1 MVKNLPANAEDV
13 RDESSISELGRS
25 PGEGNSNPLRY
36 SCLENSIDRGA
47 LRGTVQGGAESWVRL
62 QQLRTHTGTQ
72 NKQSCQHLGKGANPR
87 AFCTRR
93 FHQVLPFA
101 SQVNSL
107 RLADPVEAVLQLQ
120 DCGVFIR
127 IIDGM

>member
-1 MVKNLPANAEDV
+1 M
-13 RDESSISELGRS
+13 G
-25 PGEGNSNPLRY
+25 
-36 SCLENSIDRGA
+36 
-47 LRGTVQGGAESWVRL
+47 GTVQEFAERQIRL
-62 QQLRTHTGTQ
+62 TQLRTHIGTQ
-72 NKQSCQHLGKGANPR
+72 NKQNCQHLGKGASPR
-87 AFCTRR
+87 ASCTRR